1 LKKLLLALLLVVVAV
16 IVWGLLKRN
25 TPPSVTFVRV
35 KRETLVSTL
44 PTNGKAEPFQWEA
57 VRSQTEGLV
66 NRVDVVEGQAVNKG
80 AVLAVISDASKQ
92 ADVDAAQAKVS
103 EAEANVASLDAG
115 PRPAELTEIDTSTAR
130 AKLDLQTAERELA
143 TLQRLADKQAATP
156 AEVTA
161 RATKWSRSRRR
172 SPAWK
177 SAAAM

>member
-1 LKKLLLALLLVVVAV
+1 MLLLVVVAV
-16 IVWGLLKRN
+16 IGWGLLKRN

-66 NRVDVVEGQAVNKG
+66 NRVDVVEGQAVNQG

-103 EAEANVASLDAG
+103 EAEANVD
-115 PRPAELTEIDTSTAR
+115 RKST
-130 AKLDLQTAERELA
+130 
-143 TLQRLADKQAATP
+143 RLN
-156 AEVTA
+156 
-161 RATKWSRSRRR
+161 SS
-172 SPAWK
+172 
-177 SAAAM
+177 